1 MFLGETQNG
10 LADIAPETVLI
21 LHQTPPQP
29 SPNPTMGALNPY
41 TKFFS
46 SDLGIAKQSEGRE
59 GVARFRPRQGRS
71 IQVRV

>member
-10 LADIAPETVLI
+10 LADVAPETDFI
-21 LHQTPPQP
+21 LHLTPPQP

-46 SDLGIAKQSEGRE
+46 SDLGRVPDRAGEGEASGESPKRQY
-59 GVARFRPRQGRS
+59 RPCCL
-71 IQVRV
+71 

>member
-46 SDLGIAKQSEGRE
+46 SNLGIAKQSEGRE
-59 GVARFRPRQGRS
+59 GSLGFVHARVGQYR
-71 IQVRV
+71 